1 MRIDMTQSLTNGSF
15 ILLDGTSTSADTSS
29 SSPACDLAKRMAFS
43 LDGCVLR
50 SPAHADVRR
59 CLASRPLLFLGTSVT
74 RYQYLSL
81 VHFLERGEWPSRC
94 TSAHFADGP
103 PPLEFGFPG
112 PMTDERAAH
121 DHEVMR
127 KNPHLRPSVVKER
140 EWALPDQNH
149 WKAFFNGTSHLFNG
163 NEQCDCNSGTSSDR
177 CGRRRERRYYSNEG
191 VELSYVV
198 SDCGMLCT
206 EWVHRCASCWRDGAK
221 LPLEHYSAVLLNQG
235 LQSGW
240 FHPPSCYSHL
250 ASAAGAYIRRKDADG
265 NNDAFA
271 GRGFW
276 VTTNWPER
284 AYILGRKQ
292 GAAIKGLLENVASM
306 NAIVTNATIGSSRLH
321 HETNHSGHD
330 RPQPLKDK
338 VAAVLAHQHHEPLH
352 AGGWSSFDLGAL
364 DRKLRLLEAT
374 LLNST
379 NGDGWCPLRW
389 DPFHYEPFFY
399 EVVNI
404 LLLKELCG
412 SSLDVWRCP
421 NSY

>member
-1 MRIDMTQSLTNGSF
+1 M
-15 ILLDGTSTSADTSS
+15 
-29 SSPACDLAKRMAFS
+29 
-43 LDGCVLR
+43 
-50 SPAHADVRR
+50 
-59 CLASRPLLFLGTSVT
+59 
-74 RYQYLSL
+74 
-81 VHFLERGEWPSRC
+81 
-94 TSAHFADGP
+94 
-103 PPLEFGFPG
+103 
-112 PMTDERAAH
+112 
-121 DHEVMR
+121 
-127 KNPHLRPSVVKER
+127 
-140 EWALPDQNH
+140 
-149 WKAFFNGTSHLFNG
+149 
-163 NEQCDCNSGTSSDR
+163 
-177 CGRRRERRYYSNEG
+177 GRRRLGCVCAAVSRERS
-191 VELSYVV
+191 V
-198 SDCGMLCT
+198 
-206 EWVHRCASCWRDGAK
+206 
-221 LPLEHYSAVLLNQG
+221 
-235 LQSGW
+235 
-240 FHPPSCYSHL
+240 
-250 ASAAGAYIRRKDADG
+250 DA
-265 NNDAFA
+265 
-271 GRGFW
+271 
-276 VTTNWPER
+276 
-284 AYILGRKQ
+284 Q

-374 LLNST
+374 LLKST